1 MKPVAIRE
9 LISTFKANHVSLH
22 DQHSCESPPFLA
34 EAANDNGSV
43 GPRQEQIIA
52 REGDVFC
59 MIDPVSHGVRLR
71 RVHYSGDQ
79 MTWVSTLNVICAVFP
94 SDDAHATA
102 QIGAVE
108 RSLRALVRRHPE
120 G

>member
-9 LISTFKANHVSLH
+9 LVSTFKANHVSLH

-34 EAANDNGSV
+34 EAANDNGST
-43 GPRQEQIIA
+43 GLQQQRIIG
-52 REGDVFC
+52 REGDVDC
-59 MIDPVSHGVRLR
+59 MIEPVSHGVRVR

-79 MTWVSTLNVICAVFP
+79 MTWVSSLNVICAVFP
-94 SDDAHATA
+94 SDDAHATG
-102 QIGAVE
+102 QIGAVQ
-108 RSLRALVRRHPE
+108 RSLRALVRLHPK